1 MSSTMKSASGATK
14 IRRVLRHNVEGIR
27 SRFYPALSLRLRLTW
42 PPFRSQTS
50 REYATTNRF
59 ARGDP
64 MSNIVMRFGLR
75 RQIVPL
81 SLLLLALGAGT
92 SLAQSNLG
100 AITGIIADPQQA
112 VVPEATVTATN
123 VATGLRTSTKSN
135 SAGVYL
141 VTSLPLGSYIVAV
154 EHPGFSTYVRQGIT
168 LDAGQRLGLDIALA

>member
-1 MSSTMKSASGATK
+1 
-14 IRRVLRHNVEGIR
+14 
-27 SRFYPALSLRLRLTW
+27 
-42 PPFRSQTS
+42 
-50 REYATTNRF
+50 
-59 ARGDP
+59 

-112 VVPEATVTATN
+112 VVPGATVTATN

-141 VTSLPLGSYIVAV
+141 VTSLPLGSYTIAV
-154 EHPGFSTYVRQGIT
+154 EHPGFRSYVRQGIT
-168 LDAGQRLGLDIALA
+168 LDAGQRLGLDIALTVGTIEEAVTVTGDAPLIQDRTSSIDTTIEPKSIEEERRM